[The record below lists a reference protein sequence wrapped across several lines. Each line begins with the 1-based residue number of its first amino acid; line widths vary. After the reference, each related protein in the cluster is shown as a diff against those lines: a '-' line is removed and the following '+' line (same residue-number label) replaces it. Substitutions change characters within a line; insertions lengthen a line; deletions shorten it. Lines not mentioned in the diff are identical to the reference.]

1 VSSLAAWLL
10 AAVAAAAAAGIV
22 AAELIARWWLRH
34 RQVYYIWPPSHRKI
48 VRPDREAF
56 PAAEAVAHFDVN
68 SDGQRGDEL
77 PPTDL
82 PAYRILVAGGSAA
95 ECMYL
100 DQWTAWPGA
109 MERLLDRPESRAALG
124 VARVHV
130 ASIGKSDVDTQ
141 ALDRALRR
149 ILPGCPRLDAIVILV
164 GASNVLR
171 WLAAGAPAD
180 GPPPA
185 LAEME
190 LFDWQPN
197 GPFSL
202 HPKRTAMAELAR
214 RLRLRLR
221 QVEQRPRAG
230 KFMTR
235 TRAMRKQAMP
245 LCHTVPDPS
254 PILAAFDA
262 SLRSALLTAMRHS
275 DLVILAR
282 QPWLDK
288 ARFTPEEESQ
298 FWHGALGDVFA
309 GGEVKKFCSAELIAK
324 LMSQI
329 DQRAIRVAEGLGVEH
344 IDLRAVLE
352 PSLCNYYDQ
361 FHFTPAGSAKVAEAV
376 ATVLLRAATRPSDQ
390 PLAAQHADG
399 D

>member
-1 VSSLAAWLL
+1 VISLTVWL
-10 AAVAAAAAAGIV
+10 VAGVVVAGAGGIL
-22 AAELIARWWLRH
+22 AELLARWWLRH
-34 RQVYYIWPPSHRKI
+34 QQAYYIWPPSHRKI

-56 PAAEAVAHFDVN
+56 PAAEAVAHFNVN
-68 SDGQRGDEL
+68 SAGQRGDE
-77 PPTDL
+77 PP
-82 PAYRILVAGGSAA
+82 PAGEAAYRILVAGGSAA

-109 MERLLDRPESRAALG
+109 VERLLDRPETRAALG
-124 VARVHV
+124 VSRVHV
-130 ASIGKSDVDTQ
+130 TSIGKSDVDSQ

-149 ILPGCPRLDAIVILV
+149 ILPGSPRFDAIVILV

-180 GPPPA
+180 GPPAA
-185 LAEME
+185 LPEME

-197 GPFSL
+197 GPFDF
-202 HPKRTAMAELAR
+202 HPKRTALAELAR
-214 RLRLRLR
+214 RLRLRVRRL
-221 QVEQRPRAG
+221 EQRPRAG

-235 TRAMRKQAMP
+235 TRAMRKQAVP
-245 LCHTVPDPS
+245 LCNTVPDPS
-254 PILAAFDA
+254 PVLDAFET
-262 SLRSALLTAMRHS
+262 SLHSALLTAMRHS
-275 DLVILAR
+275 DRVIVAR

-309 GGEVKKFCSAELIAK
+309 GAEVKKFCSAELIAK

-329 DQRAIRVAEGLGVEH
+329 DHRAVRVAEELGLEH
-344 IDLRAVLE
+344 IDLRQALE

-361 FHFTPAGSAKVAEAV
+361 FHFTPAGSAKVADAV
-376 ATVLLRAATRPSDQ
+376 AAVLLRDADGATRKT
-390 PLAAQHADG
+390 LAASEHADG